1 MLMVVGLAAADEEEL
16 LLLPAGHIGQVIDL
30 LAPFLFL
37 GAHV

>member
-1 MLMVVGLAAADEEEL
+1 MVVVVGLLSDDEEL
-16 LLLPAGHIGQVIDL
+16 LLLLAGHIGQLIDL